1 MLFPFHA
8 TVVGAVGLNLK
19 TAAFFVRT
27 SIVWFYARMD
37 NLLFVFAH
45 GAGLASGGGASA
57 LHLESGVEVELSVFG
72 HTAEITLGNQTELGS
87 VPSGEGGKSK
97 VFVPIQVIGIDF
109 RRGLDLAIGVV
120 EVDEDIVGFA

>member
-57 LHLESGVEVELSVFG
+57 LRFESGGEIELSIFG
-72 HTAEITLGNQTELGS
+72 HTAEVTLGNQTELGS
-87 VPSGEGGKSK
+87 VPCGESSQSK
-97 VFVPIQVIGIDF
+97 ALVPIQLVGIDF
-109 RRGLDLAIGVV
+109 RRGLDLAVGVV